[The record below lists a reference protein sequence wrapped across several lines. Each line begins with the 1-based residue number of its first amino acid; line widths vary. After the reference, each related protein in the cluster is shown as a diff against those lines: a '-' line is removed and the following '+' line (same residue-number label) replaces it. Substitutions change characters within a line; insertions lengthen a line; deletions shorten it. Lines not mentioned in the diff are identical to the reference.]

1 MWRAATLSVTIDEAY
16 SYNQYASG
24 GIPGI
29 YLSGFD
35 ANNHILH
42 STLLW
47 ISTSLFGLH
56 ELTLRLPAL
65 LGSLLF
71 LFALPGLVERL
82 VHGVWMQRLVFLILA
97 VNPQTLDLL
106 SVGRGYSL
114 ALAFMV
120 LALRWLFDFA
130 DRQESKDLVRL
141 SVAAG
146 LCCCANLSF
155 TFVCLAI
162 LCVASV
168 VVVSRGRWRFLP
180 KVWFPGVLLA
190 AFLLSHPLSRAL
202 PGIFY
207 WGAKDYRES
216 LTATTTAFIQHDP
229 QYDGPVVTG
238 RTRARFER
246 RFVPGALIILV
257 GFAVLGFLRGQHH
270 RQTTL
275 IAIFA
280 ALLLGH
286 WLAHVWFQ
294 ALYPRERTG
303 LAVVFLF
310 FLGFG
315 AVTSTLLERWTI
327 PDRFIAI
334 PSVAILLLILLQL
347 VAQFDPAFYWPWFQE
362 RDNRKILSLLQQQR
376 ARRIACDWGFQ
387 PAFEFYRLAGR
398 LPEAQP
404 IPRFADGKVVGS
416 GYDAYI
422 LQSPKP
428 SWLSAAGLKI
438 VWRNDVTGVTLAVP
452 DPAGMVTTR

>member
-1 MWRAATLSVTIDEAY
+1 VTIDEAY

-35 ANNHILH
+35 ANNHVLH

-65 LGSLLF
+65 FGSLLF
-71 LFALPGLVERL
+71 LFALPGLVERV
-82 VHGVWMQRLVFLILA
+82 VHGVWMQRLVFLILV

-106 SVGRGYSL
+106 CAGRGYSM
-114 ALAFMV
+114 ALGLMV
-120 LALRWLFDFA
+120 LALRWLFDFS
-130 DRQESKDLVRL
+130 DRQGPKELVRL
-141 SVAAG
+141 SIATG

-162 LCVASV
+162 LCTASV
-168 VVVSRGRWRFLP
+168 LVITRGRWRLLYQLWLP
-180 KVWFPGVLLA
+180 GALV
-190 AFLLSHPLSRAL
+190 AFVVLSHPLSRAL

-216 LTATTTAFIQHDP
+216 LTATTTAFIQHNP
-229 QYDGPVVTG
+229 QYDGPVITG

-246 RFVPGALIILV
+246 RFVPGALVILAA
-257 GFAVLGFLRGQHH
+257 FAAMGFLGGQYS

-280 ALLLGH
+280 AMLFGY
-286 WLAHVWFQ
+286 WLAHVWLQ

-303 LAVVFLF
+303 LSVVFLF
-310 FLGFG
+310 FLSFG
-315 AVTSTLLERWTI
+315 AVTSVLIHRWTI
-327 PDRFIAI
+327 PDRFIAV
-334 PSVAILLLILLQL
+334 PSIAILLLILIQL
-347 VAQFDPAFYWPWFQE
+347 VAQFDPGFYWPWFQE
-362 RDNRKILSLLQQQR
+362 RDNRQIVELLRQR
-376 ARRIACDWGFQ
+376 GTRRIACDWGFQ

-398 LPEAQP
+398 LPGALP
-404 IPRFADGKVVGS
+404 IPRFPDGGVVAG
-416 GYDAYI
+416 GFDAYI

-428 SWLSAAGLKI
+428 AWLSASGLKI
-438 VWRNDVTGVTLAVP
+438 AWRNDVTGVTLAVP
-452 DPAGMVTTR
+452 DRAGMVTTR